1 MKKIAILG
9 PGCAN
14 CKKLEANTREA
25 LASLGM
31 EAEVVKITDMNE
43 IAEFGLVRTP
53 AIAVD
58 GQLVSNGKV
67 LEADKIAAL
76 LQK

>member
-9 PGCAN
+9 PGCASR
-14 CKKLEANTREA
+14 KKLEANTKEA
-25 LASLGM
+25 VASVGL
-31 EAEVVKITDMNE
+31 EAEIIKVTDMNE
-43 IAEFGLVRTP
+43 IAEYGLVRTP

-58 GQLVSNGKV
+58 GKLLSTGKV

>member
-31 EAEVVKITDMNE
+31 EAEVIKITDINE

-58 GQLVSNGKV
+58 GKLVSNGKV
-67 LEADKIAAL
+67 LEANTIASL

>member
-53 AIAVD
+53 ALSVD
-58 GQLVSNGKV
+58 GKLVSNGKV
-67 LEADKIAAL
+67 LEANKIASL

>member
-31 EAEVVKITDMNE
+31 EAEVVKTTDMNE

-53 AIAVD
+53 ALAVD
-58 GQLVSNGKV
+58 GKLVSNGKV
-67 LEADKIAAL
+67 LEANKIASL

>member
-53 AIAVD
+53 ALAVD
-58 GQLVSNGKV
+58 GKLVSNGKV
-67 LEADKIAAL
+67 LEANKIASL

>member
-1 MKKIAILG
+1 MLFWVLGAQIA
-9 PGCAN
+9 
-14 CKKLEANTREA
+14 KKLEANTREA

-53 AIAVD
+53 ALAVD
-58 GQLVSNGKV
+58 GKLVSKGKV
-67 LEADKIAAL
+67 LEANTIASL

>member
-58 GQLVSNGKV
+58 GKLVSNGKV

>member
-31 EAEVVKITDMNE
+31 DAEVVKITDMNE

-58 GQLVSNGKV
+58 GKLVSNGKV

>member
-25 LASLGM
+25 VASLGM
-31 EAEVVKITDMNE
+31 DAEVVKITDMNE

-58 GQLVSNGKV
+58 GKLVSNGKV